1 MFYRCT
7 SSFILNEEA
16 GIKVIRVEDVTVEL
30 GGLVVL
36 RDIYL
41 NLEPGLHVVLGRN
54 GSGKST
60 LLKTMA
66 GLVKPVK
73 GRVLVRGI
81 NVHSLPR
88 REAVKL
94 IGYTWQNPY
103 AGFVEATVKDEL
115 EFTKRIAGVDLQRD
129 IIDQLIPQR
138 LLDRNPFTLSG
149 GEAKRVSIAMILAID
164 QPIWLLD
171 EPFDY
176 LDSSG
181 VEVVVKLIT
190 RGVERGKVVVI
201 ASANTAYL
209 HLLKPHSVI
218 ILSKGVVTFEG
229 DPEDL
234 SPSVLEEHGV
244 PSRQLMCG

>member
-1 MFYRCT
+1 MFYRRT

-30 GGLVVL
+30 SGLVVL

-41 NLEPGLHVVLGRN
+41 NLEPGLHVVLGKN

-103 AGFVEATVKDEL
+103 AGFVEATVRDEL
-115 EFTKRIAGVDLQRD
+115 EFTKRIA
-129 IIDQLIPQR
+129 
-138 LLDRNPFTLSG
+138 
-149 GEAKRVSIAMILAID
+149 
-164 QPIWLLD
+164 
-171 EPFDY
+171 
-176 LDSSG
+176 
-181 VEVVVKLIT
+181 
-190 RGVERGKVVVI
+190 RG
-201 ASANTAYL
+201 
-209 HLLKPHSVI
+209 
-218 ILSKGVVTFEG
+218 
-229 DPEDL
+229 
-234 SPSVLEEHGV
+234 
-244 PSRQLMCG
+244 